1 MKVTMFGILTW
12 YKTYNYGSVLQAY
25 SLVSKINDLGYNA
38 EVVQYCRGTDVVF
51 TGRADKLRDTLR
63 RIPPALVRRLF
74 WKHYRLKARRFD
86 LFLEKNIPQSRVYTV
101 GEEIAKDC
109 GRYAAFLCG
118 SDQIWTPSIRYLDSV
133 YFLDFVP
140 RAVGKI
146 AYAPS
151 IGCNY
156 IPERLKPK
164 MKELIGRI
172 DFLSVRE
179 EHGAELIEALC
190 GRRPEVVLDPTLLR
204 TKKEWEDFS
213 VPPELSEP
221 YILCYFLGDR
231 KPLREFALRLKKKTG
246 YKVVVIP
253 AVNQD
258 LFFGDIRKIDAG
270 PREFVGLIQSA
281 AYICTD
287 SFHGTILSI
296 NLEKDFF
303 ALKRHEENDP
313 ENQNFR
319 LIHILDRLGLSSRLV
334 IEENGDADLTPI
346 DYSPVRK
353 RLEAE
358 RMKSLGYLTDALEH
372 YKAVE

>member
-1 MKVTMFGILTW
+1 M
-12 YKTYNYGSVLQAY
+12 
-25 SLVSKINDLGYNA
+25 SKINDLGYNA

-140 RAVGKI
+140 RTVGKI

-221 YILCYFLGDR
+221 YILCYFLGGR
-231 KPLREFALRLKKKTG
+231 RPLREFALRLKKKTG
-246 YKVVVIP
+246 YK
-253 AVNQD
+253 D
-258 LFFGDIRKIDAG
+258 GG
-270 PREFVGLIQSA
+270 
-281 AYICTD
+281 Y
-287 SFHGTILSI
+287 
-296 NLEKDFF
+296 
-303 ALKRHEENDP
+303 
-313 ENQNFR
+313 
-319 LIHILDRLGLSSRLV
+319 SR
-334 IEENGDADLTPI
+334 
-346 DYSPVRK
+346 R
-353 RLEAE
+353 
-358 RMKSLGYLTDALEH
+358 
-372 YKAVE
+372 